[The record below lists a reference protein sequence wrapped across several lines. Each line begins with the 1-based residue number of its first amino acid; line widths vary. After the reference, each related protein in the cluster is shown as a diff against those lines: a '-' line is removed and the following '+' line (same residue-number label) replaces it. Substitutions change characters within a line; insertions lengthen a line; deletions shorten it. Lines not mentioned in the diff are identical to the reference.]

1 MKIKKLVTTALS
13 LAVASC
19 ATLTIAACD
28 FGEVD
33 SYYNLQESGTI
44 YYEGEQ
50 TITLGI
56 SDYTENKTTFKSSV
70 SASDITFSGA
80 LEGKNIKS
88 VSYVS
93 ETEISLVLDGQ
104 VKGTSSQSNEIG
116 TITVNNSAMANNAT
130 ANCLVYVNFNPMMT
144 VSNSY
149 GNIGTSV
156 NCSSTYTLP
165 YGSFIKDNVNE
176 TNIDVEAG
184 DAEVNITLTDEGK
197 LHISVKGYTPIAD
210 EHGTV
215 YKYPVAKISAN
226 VTTFNTDIYV
236 YVGTG
241 TFYNL
246 IAS

>member
-13 LAVASC
+13 LAVATC
-19 ATLTIAACD
+19 AASTIAACD
-28 FGEVD
+28 FGEID

-50 TITLGI
+50 TVTLGI
-56 SDYTENKTTFKSSV
+56 SEYTENKTTFKNSV

-93 ETEISLVLDGQ
+93 ETEISLVLDGK
-104 VKGTSSQSNEIG
+104 VNTTSTQSTELG
-116 TITVNNSAMANNAT
+116 TITVSNTAMANNAT
-130 ANCLVYVNFNPMMT
+130 ANCLVYVNYKPTMS

-149 GNIGTSV
+149 ANIGTMV

-165 YGSFIKDNVNE
+165 YGSFIAENVNS

-184 DAEVNITLTDEGK
+184 DAEVTISLTDDGK
-197 LHISVKGYTPIAD
+197 LYIRVKGYTPIAD

-215 YKYPVAKISAN
+215 YKYPMAKISAN

-241 TFYNL
+241 ILYNL
-246 IAS
+246 V